1 MTSSGEVS
9 VTHAQARSAVRGARR
24 RKPRWRIRHIVVLL
38 FVAWG
43 AWQYYAVTR
52 PLLTH
57 NAALRAQVAREMAAT
72 MAQQKAYEVQL
83 RELHSY
89 SYIAQIAAQKYNLVM
104 PGEILF
110 TGSGGSSS

>member
-9 VTHAQARSAVRGARR
+9 VTHAQTGSAVRGARR
-24 RKPRWRIRHIVVLL
+24 RKPRWRIRHVVLLL

-52 PLLTH
+52 PLLEH
-57 NAALRAQVAREMAAT
+57 NAAQRALVAREMAAT
-72 MAQQKAYEVQL
+72 IAQQKAYEAQL

-110 TGSGGSSS
+110 TGSDASS